1 MGRLDIVLIGRY
13 LALLLVAWLPFT
25 GGPRLP
31 CLFLGLHGLWVMSR
45 AGRSLYAQSAQ
56 RRLRNVFGLLWFPV
70 LLSVPGSL
78 AVKDSLAVL
87 AVLPLYYLVGISLTH
102 SLTEATN
109 REWLNKWVGIV
120 VLIWT
125 LDGLIQYLFG
135 KDLLLIPL
143 SLDGRVVGFF
153 AGNLR
158 LSLYL
163 SVLLPMLMTWILNR
177 NQALAGAVFL
187 LVAIAII
194 LSGARASWLMAAIVG
209 FFLIHR
215 LRFRFKWP
223 LVAASILVMVAV
235 ASSSHVVDEKVAQTV
250 TIKHIDFHDLDYLL
264 GYRLTIWN
272 TALRMLQ
279 DRPLTG
285 VGALAFDEAYDRY
298 SQSPD
303 DPFRTGGWYPGGVWH
318 AHQLYISIAAETGWI
333 GLLSFVAIIVLS
345 VYWYRN
351 TPPEG
356 RRLSWPYM
364 VGLMSAVFPLN
375 SQPLLYKNWWFPI
388 LLLLYCL
395 FLTSLQGRGAIG
407 SDMDTVEKQSSV

>member
-1 MGRLDIVLIGRY
+1 MGRPDIVLIGRY
-13 LALLLVAWLPFT
+13 LALLLIAWLPFT

-31 CLFLGLHGLWVMSR
+31 CLFLGLHGLWVISR
-45 AGRSLYAQSAQ
+45 TGRSLYEQLAQ

-87 AVLPLYYLVGISLTH
+87 AVLPLYYLVGISLVH
-102 SLTEATN
+102 SLTDATN
-109 REWLNKWVGIV
+109 REWLNKWVGIII
-120 VLIWT
+120 LIWT
-125 LDGLIQYLFG
+125 VDGLIQYLFG
-135 KDLLLIPL
+135 KDMLFIPL
-143 SLDGRVVGFF
+143 SLDGRVVGLFDT
-153 AGNLR
+153 NLR

-163 SVLLPMLMTWILNR
+163 SVLLPMLMTWILKR
-177 NQALAGAVFL
+177 NQALAVVIFL
-187 LVAIAII
+187 LVSIVVI

-209 FFLIHR
+209 FFLIQR
-215 LRFRFKWP
+215 VRFRFKWP
-223 LVAASILVMVAV
+223 LVAASMLVMIAV
-235 ASSSHVVDEKVAQTV
+235 VSSSHVVDEKVAQTV
-250 TIKHIDFHDLDYLL
+250 TIKNIDYHDLDELL

-318 AHQLYISIAAETGWI
+318 AHQLYISIAAETGWV
-333 GLLSFVAIIVLS
+333 GLLSFIAIIVLS
-345 VYWYRN
+345 IYWYRK
-351 TPPEG
+351 TSPEG
-356 RRLSWPYM
+356 RKLSWPYM
-364 VGLMSAVFPLN
+364 VGLISAVFPLN

-388 LLLLYCL
+388 LLLLYCV
-395 FLTSLQGRGAIG
+395 FLTSLKGRGVIETDVGA
-407 SDMDTVEKQSSV
+407 VEKRSSV